1 MKKLVLVNG
10 TMGVGKTTVCSL
22 LLKQLQPAVFLD
34 GDWCW
39 NMNPFIVNDE
49 TKEMVLKNIS
59 FVLNSF
65 LGCSEYRYVIFCWV
79 MHRPEILAD
88 LLSRLVLKDV
98 SVYKFTLMASE
109 AALIRRLEKDTAEGR
124 REPGGLPRSMERMG
138 LYEGMDTIK
147 IDVSERTAAQ
157 AAGIIMKQIGS

>member
-49 TKEMVLKNIS
+49 TKEMALKNIS

-79 MHRPEILAD
+79 MHRPEILDD
-88 LLSRLVLKDV
+88 LLSRLVLKNV

-109 AALIRRLEKDTAEGR
+109 AALTRRLEKDTAEGR
-124 REPGGLPRSMERMG
+124 RDIGGLPRSMERLG

-157 AAGIIMKQIGS
+157 AAGIIMKQIGR

>member
-88 LLSRLVLKDV
+88 LLSRLVLIPV
-98 SVYKFTLMASE
+98 WV
-109 AALIRRLEKDTAEGR
+109 R
-124 REPGGLPRSMERMG
+124 
-138 LYEGMDTIK
+138 
-147 IDVSERTAAQ
+147 
-157 AAGIIMKQIGS
+157 

>member
-1 MKKLVLVNG
+1 MKKLILVNG

-49 TKEMVLKNIS
+49 TKEMALKNIS

-79 MHRPEILAD
+79 MHRPEILDD
-88 LLSRLVLKDV
+88 LLSRLVLKNV

-109 AALIRRLEKDTAEGR
+109 AALTRRLEKDAAEGR
-124 REPGGLPRSMERMG
+124 RDIGGLPRSMERLG

-157 AAGIIMKQIGS
+157 AAGIIMKQIGR

>member
-1 MKKLVLVNG
+1 LKKLILVNG

-49 TKEMVLKNIS
+49 TKEMALKNIS

-65 LGCSEYRYVIFCWV
+65 LGCSEYRYVIFCCV
-79 MHRPEILAD
+79 MHRPEILDD
-88 LLSRLVLKDV
+88 LLSRLVLKNV

-109 AALIRRLEKDTAEGR
+109 AALTRRLEKDAAEGR
-124 REPGGLPRSMERMG
+124 RDIGGLPRSMERLG

-157 AAGIIMKQIGS
+157 AAGIIMKQIGR